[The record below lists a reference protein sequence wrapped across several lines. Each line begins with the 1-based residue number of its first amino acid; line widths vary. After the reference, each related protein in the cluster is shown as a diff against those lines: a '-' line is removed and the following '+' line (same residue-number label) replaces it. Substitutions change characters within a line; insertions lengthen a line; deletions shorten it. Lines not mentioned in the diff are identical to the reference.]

1 MDSEVIMRMQ
11 PGRVVALSLVLALA
25 GCGDDTSFSPTAEN
39 VAGVYSATTF
49 TLGLAVATVD
59 QLVLGS
65 EVEITL
71 APDGT
76 TTGRVFVPGA
86 GEDGGDLDADLTGT
100 WALSRGGVTFD
111 QTADTFIRDV
121 RFAADR
127 NRLIGKATLGHQLVD
142 LVLTKT
148 E

>member
-1 MDSEVIMRMQ
+1 MRVQ
-11 PGRVVALSLVLALA
+11 LGRAVALTLVLALS
-25 GCGDDTSFSPTAEN
+25 GCDDDGSFSPTVDN
-39 VAGVYSATTF
+39 VAGAYSATTF
-49 TLGLAVATVD
+49 TLTVAVATVD

-65 EVEITL
+65 EVELAL

-76 TTGRVFVPGA
+76 TTGHLFVPGA
-86 GEDGGDLDADLTGT
+86 REGGADLDADLTGT

-121 RFAADR
+121 RFTADR
-127 NRLIGKATLGHQLVD
+127 NRLIGEATIGHQIVD
-142 LVLTKT
+142 LVLTKA

>member
-1 MDSEVIMRMQ
+1 MA
-11 PGRVVALSLVLALA
+11 GTLAREQA
-25 GCGDDTSFSPTAEN
+25 GG
-39 VAGVYSATTF
+39 GVGVRHPWIRRSSCACNW
-49 TLGLAVATVD
+49 GASVD
-59 QLVLGS
+59 QLVQGS

-76 TTGRVFVPGA
+76 TTGRVFVPRA

-121 RFAADR
+121 RFTADR
-127 NRLIGKATLGHQLVD
+127 NRLIGKASLGHPLID